1 MAVAG
6 EYRRGSCGCLPGLVR
21 RGGKA
26 ASHGYFM
33 HYRSLKA
40 AGHEHEPEPRLYSS
54 ATWAIGATGRV
65 RLTKC
70 GAPAA
75 VRAGERAP
83 QPLSYC
89 LPHPVKEER
98 CPCDP
103 DEVIRSRSGRPRL
116 SHRPRRPSG
125 HRRRGPWGQ
134 GRGCTSFRALPIRW
148 GYAEKVY
155 ESQVFSAEI
164 GLFERGSYG
173 WWRASLR
180 STARR
185 R

>member
-6 EYRRGSCGCLPGLVR
+6 TCWRGSRGCLPGLVR
-21 RGGKA
+21 SGGKA

-33 HYRSLKA
+33 HCRSLEA
-40 AGHEHEPEPRLYSS
+40 AGNEHEPEPRLYSS

-65 RLTKC
+65 RLTKR

-75 VRAGERAP
+75 VRASERAP

-116 SHRPRRPSG
+116 SHRPRHPSG
-125 HRRRGPWGQ
+125 HRRRGPWGKE
-134 GRGCTSFRALPIRW
+134 GGAPAFAPSRSGG
-148 GYAEKVY
+148 GYAEKVH

-173 WWRASLR
+173 RWRASLQ
-180 STARR
+180 SSARGR
-185 R
+185 

>member
-1 MAVAG
+1 MQPKAVARQIKITRPG
-6 EYRRGSCGCLPGLVR
+6 RTLRETRGVARGRDGGGRDVSARFAWLPAGPR
-21 RGGKA
+21 AKGGKA

-33 HYRSLKA
+33 HCRSLEA

-65 RLTKC
+65 RLTKR

-134 GRGCTSFRALPIRW
+134 GRGCTSFRALPIR
-148 GYAEKVY
+148 
-155 ESQVFSAEI
+155 
-164 GLFERGSYG
+164 RGIC
-173 WWRASLR
+173 RKCV
-180 STARR
+180 
-185 R
+185 

>member
-21 RGGKA
+21 SGGKA

-33 HYRSLKA
+33 HCRSLEA

-65 RLTKC
+65 RLTKR

-89 LPHPVKEER
+89 LPHPV
-98 CPCDP
+98 
-103 DEVIRSRSGRPRL
+103 
-116 SHRPRRPSG
+116 
-125 HRRRGPWGQ
+125 
-134 GRGCTSFRALPIRW
+134 
-148 GYAEKVY
+148 
-155 ESQVFSAEI
+155 
-164 GLFERGSYG
+164 
-173 WWRASLR
+173 
-180 STARR
+180 
-185 R
+185 